1 MWTLQRRM
9 CPAWPLVAAL
19 LVGVAKGSDSP
30 CWELPTCQEVHS
42 ESSIMECI
50 RLCRADVSAEK
61 PQVPGDAHLQPF
73 PPPESPLPLPP
84 SKRSYAMEHFRW
96 GKPVG
101 LKRRP
106 IKVYAANSVGEESNR
121 VLRRRNLGEEEE
133 EEEEG
138 EEHHLSGGAYQK
150 KDGTYKMRHFRWG
163 APPTAKRYGGLM
175 RGYDEHSQRPL
186 FTLFKN
192 VISKSGER

>member
-1 MWTLQRRM
+1 M
-9 CPAWPLVAAL
+9 CPAWPLVAAAL

-30 CWELPTCQEVHS
+30 CWELPACQEVLS
-42 ESSIMECI
+42 ESDIMECI
-50 RLCRADVSAEK
+50 RLCCADVSDEK

-73 PPPESPLPLPP
+73 PPPEPPLPLPP

-106 IKVYAANSVGEESNR
+106 IKVYAANAVEDQSDQ
-121 VLRRRNLGEEEE
+121 VLRKRGLGEEAEE
-133 EEEEG
+133 ER
-138 EEHHLSGGAYQK
+138 HLSVDVFQK

-163 APPTAKRYGGLM
+163 APPIAKRYGGFM
-175 RGYDEHSQRPL
+175 RGYAGHNQRPL
-186 FTLFKN
+186 LTLFKS
-192 VISKSGER
+192 VFSKIGER